1 MTLDLIKGKHGFVG
15 PTFSAKNRIRRL
27 VWQLVWMACARWT
40 LPTMHTWRIFLLRCF
55 GAKVS
60 YRAYVYAD
68 VQIWA
73 PWNLVMDDYAT
84 LARGVICYNVA
95 EVTLGARAVVS
106 QFTHVC
112 TASHDYRD
120 PAFPLF
126 AKPICIGPR
135 AWVCAGSFVGPG
147 VSVGDGAILSAHS
160 VTHQDL
166 EPWRIYRGNP
176 AIENAKRP
184 MIHD

>member
-1 MTLDLIKGKHGFVG
+1 M
-15 PTFSAKNRIRRL
+15 
-27 VWQLVWMACARWT
+27 
-40 LPTMHTWRIFLLRCF
+40 
-55 GAKVS
+55 AKVAAS
-60 YRAYVYAD
+60 ARRSRVRKMPAPIGTENHLCASIVIESAVSIPSSAGRARMSA
-68 VQIWA
+68 
-73 PWNLVMDDYAT
+73 
-84 LARGVICYNVA
+84 LARCYNVA
-95 EVTLGARAVVS
+95 DVTLGARAVVS
-106 QFTHVC
+106 QFTHMC

-126 AKPICIGPR
+126 AKPIWVGSR

-166 EPWRIYRGNP
+166 EPWTIYRGNP
-176 AIENAKRP
+176 AVETAKRP